1 MNRYAFL
8 IVAMVPFAA
17 ALAQAPSTYC
27 QTSYGVCQLNQ
38 AAPLGSACSCSANA
52 QRKDP
57 GRVIP
62 KPASGNLSGLCRTP
76 VGVCQARAA
85 PVDAACVCGT
95 DRGRMVPSR

>member
-8 IVAMVPFAA
+8 FVALVPFAPA
-17 ALAQAPSTYC
+17 WAQSSTYC
-27 QTSYGVCQLNQ
+27 QTSYGVCQLSQ
-38 AAPLGSACSCSANA
+38 AAPVNAACSCSANA

-85 PVDAACVCGT
+85 PVDAACVCGG